1 MKRFLK
7 LLTIAA
13 LPLLAMFLLAG
24 AFAADTVPELPAF
37 DLTAFA
43 DSATALGAFL
53 VGATAF
59 ARHFWLPTLDGIQV
73 PIFVAILGLVIGAL
87 IGLSPVTSEVVGV
100 IPGLVHGGQ
109 AALIAILGH
118 AGIKSAIGGNNSAQ
132 APENDTRTTAAR
144 IRR

>member
-1 MKRFLK
+1 MKRLLK
-7 LLTIAA
+7 TLTLFIAPILA
-13 LPLLAMFLLAG
+13 LTLLAV
-24 AFAADTVPELPAF
+24 AFATTTAPELPTF

-87 IGLSPVTSEVVGV
+87 IGLSPVTTEVVGI

-144 IRR
+144 TKR